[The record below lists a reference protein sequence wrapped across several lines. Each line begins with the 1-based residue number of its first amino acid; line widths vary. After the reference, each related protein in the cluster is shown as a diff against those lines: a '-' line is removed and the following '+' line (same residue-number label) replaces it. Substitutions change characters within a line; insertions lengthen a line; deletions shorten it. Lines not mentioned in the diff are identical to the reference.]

1 MNSRTRVVVKSEF
14 TTWAGPNVP
23 HLGIGHV
30 IGGGSSA
37 EDEIHNVNTIQDPMR
52 NDTHAV
58 PCVT

>member
-1 MNSRTRVVVKSEF
+1 VKSEF